1 MKQDVINHL
10 IHTWGLSAKASK
22 KVFSTAIYR
31 AEGYF
36 QLQKAL
42 DEEFNALIEVF
53 FILIYY
59 IAFL

>member
-22 KVFSTAIYR
+22 KVFSLAINR
-31 AEGYF
+31 LNGYS

-42 DEEFNALIEVF
+42 NEEFNTLTEVF
-53 FILIYY
+53 LFTNL
-59 IAFL
+59 F